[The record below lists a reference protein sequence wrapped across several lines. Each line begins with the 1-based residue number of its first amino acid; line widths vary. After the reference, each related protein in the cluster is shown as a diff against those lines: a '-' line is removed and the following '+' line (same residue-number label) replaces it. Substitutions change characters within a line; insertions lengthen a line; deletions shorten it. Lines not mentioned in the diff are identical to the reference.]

1 MNIYVRSVLCASLLG
16 LLSSCQSTNIKNL
29 SIKSFPFIKSSTQES
44 TKQSA
49 QAAVSGASIT
59 KLLDEKS
66 VEVKVD
72 QGFKQ
77 SVKDAVNYDPEVLA
91 LENQYMASRI
101 AIDIATSQKDFN
113 VSSSLY
119 GGVEDLTDETTG
131 IALVMDARR
140 LIYDGG
146 QLDNQISSESLK
158 SQSLYYAL
166 TNKKNESALKAA
178 GAWVEL
184 GRFTELSEL
193 IGSRLGVLEPLIGQL
208 ETVADAGIGDVTQV
222 AAAQRTVAMI
232 RITET
237 DLVGKLD
244 QAKVNL
250 QNIFGTLPQN
260 VFFSSDVFDDSELL
274 AKALGI
280 DVKAPAVVAE
290 HLKYKAAMAQ
300 LASIEAKDQFSVGF
314 ESRVQRPF
322 GGSSRD
328 SDESLG
334 LVARKTLYDGRKLES
349 EISYAKAQ
357 AKVQLESMRVAY
369 RKLSGAL
376 SSSEER
382 INSLQLAIALAQ
394 KNAANSREEIN
405 FLRKQ
410 LIIGQSTL
418 DSVLSAEARLY
429 EAESKEINFRAEIL
443 LARMEVL
450 ATAGMLSDIF
460 GL

>member
-29 SIKSFPFIKSSTQES
+29 SIKSFPFIKSSNQES

-59 KLLDEKS
+59 KLLDEKF

-184 GRFTELSEL
+184 RRYTELSEL

-208 ETVADAGIGDVTQV
+208 ETVADAGIGDVSQV

-244 QAKVNL
+244 QAKVNF

-260 VFFSSDVFDDSELL
+260 IFFSSDVFDDSELL

-290 HLKYKAAMAQ
+290 HLKYEAAMAQ
-300 LASIEAKDQFSVGF
+300 LASIQAKDQFSVGF

-369 RKLSGAL
+369 RKLTGAL
-376 SSSEER
+376 NSSEER

-405 FLRKQ
+405 YLRKQ